1 MSVDTS
7 TLTTP
12 KNGEITDTTY
22 VFSCDP
28 YLTEADQ
35 EAAIADAGMDKTYLP
50 IEENAYLI
58 LGGDT
63 SYAIPYCA
71 DEPERAMMVLNAI
84 YSQPDL
90 YNTLIYGIEGEDYT
104 KNADGTITTSYVGA
118 SPTADDSYGIEV
130 AKLAGLPGTVTRRAH
145 EVLRTLE
152 ASAPKNKVEQMDF
165 DALQEYSSPAVPS
178 EMMEKLEAL
187 DVETLTPI
195 EALNFLYELKKTLSG
210 SLNG

>member
-7 TLTTP
+7 TLTMP

-35 EAAIADAGMDKTYLP
+35 EAAIADAGMDMTYLP

-104 KNADGTITTSYVGA
+104 KTPMAP
-118 SPTADDSYGIEV
+118 SPPAM
-130 AKLAGLPGTVTRRAH
+130 
-145 EVLRTLE
+145 
-152 ASAPKNKVEQMDF
+152 SAPAPRRTTATASRDG
-165 DALQEYSSPAVPS
+165 SSAPARTRS
-178 EMMEKLEAL
+178 STMA
-187 DVETLTPI
+187 PI
-195 EALNFLYELKKTLSG
+195 PTTMRIWKRWRRLPASTRS
-210 SLNG
+210 

>member
-1 MSVDTS
+1 
-7 TLTTP
+7 
-12 KNGEITDTTY
+12 
-22 VFSCDP
+22 
-28 YLTEADQ
+28 
-35 EAAIADAGMDKTYLP
+35 MDMTYLP

-118 SPTADDSYGIEV
+118 SPVRRTTATASRDGS
-130 AKLAGLPGTVTRRAH
+130 
-145 EVLRTLE
+145 
-152 ASAPKNKVEQMDF
+152 SAP
-165 DALQEYSSPAVPS
+165 ARTRSSTMAPIPTTMRIWKRWRRLPAS
-178 EMMEKLEAL
+178 
-187 DVETLTPI
+187 TR
-195 EALNFLYELKKTLSG
+195 S
-210 SLNG
+210 

>member
-1 MSVDTS
+1 MCSSD
-7 TLTTP
+7 L
-12 KNGEITDTTY
+12 
-22 VFSCDP
+22 
-28 YLTEADQ
+28 
-35 EAAIADAGMDKTYLP
+35 AARHG
-50 IEENAYLI
+50 
-58 LGGDT
+58 
-63 SYAIPYCA
+63 
-71 DEPERAMMVLNAI
+71 
-84 YSQPDL
+84 
-90 YNTLIYGIEGEDYT
+90 
-104 KNADGTITTSYVGA
+104 
-118 SPTADDSYGIEV
+118 
-130 AKLAGLPGTVTRRAH
+130 AGLPGTVTRRAH